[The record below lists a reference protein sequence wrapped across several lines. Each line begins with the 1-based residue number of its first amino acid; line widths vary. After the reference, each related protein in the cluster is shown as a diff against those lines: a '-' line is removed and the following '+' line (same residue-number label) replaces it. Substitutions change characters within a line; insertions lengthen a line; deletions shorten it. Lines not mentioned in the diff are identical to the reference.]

1 MQPRD
6 TARPPSYSSGPISVI
21 EFTQSGAAT
30 LDEHGELHME
40 MVQVGLGGTTAAAS
54 SASDA
59 PPPEQPRC
67 MCPRVCYASVTKS
80 A

>member
-1 MQPRD
+1 M
-6 TARPPSYSSGPISVI
+6 I

-40 MVQVGLGGTTAAAS
+40 MVQVGLSGTTAAAS
-54 SASDA
+54 SASDP

-67 MCPRVCYASVTKS
+67 MCPRVCYACVTKS